1 MRKRKHRASFYTIVA
16 LLVVGTTSLG
26 GWLINSSMTKPQYS
40 TMSEP
45 EEPENVAPPSPSSSP
60 SWVDDYFNRALAYM
74 QNRQYAQ
81 AVLVWNELLLKN
93 DSIPEV
99 HVNQGFSLFEMG
111 HIEPASR
118 HFQRALELN
127 SYQINAYYGLAI
139 CFEAMEEL
147 EAAMGA
153 MRSFIHLADENDP
166 FIRKARSA
174 LWEWES
180 RTDRFDIDGNPANPT
195 EKPLEAN

>member
-1 MRKRKHRASFYTIVA
+1 MLSRKNRKTFYAIIAMTVAAAS
-16 LLVVGTTSLG
+16 LVG
-26 GWLINSSMTKPQYS
+26 GWLINSAINRPQHDE
-40 TMSEP
+40 TEARQDHP
-45 EEPENVAPPSPSSSP
+45 EVTLIDE
-60 SWVDDYFNRALAYM
+60 YFKSGLSHM
-74 QNRQYAQ
+74 QNKNYPQ
-81 AVLVWNELLLKN
+81 AVLAWNQLLLLN

-118 HFQRALELN
+118 HFERALELN
-127 SYQINAYYGLAI
+127 NYQVNAYYGLAI
-139 CFEAMEEL
+139 CYEKMEDM

-153 MRSFIHLADENDP
+153 MRSFIHLAEESDP

-180 RTDRFDIDGNPANPT
+180 R
-195 EKPLEAN
+195 EKPASTTTDTEVNQSMKSASTQEKEHASE

>member
-1 MRKRKHRASFYTIVA
+1 MRTRNHRTSFYAAIAVIVIGA
-16 LLVVGTTSLG
+16 SSVG
-26 GWLINSSMTKPQYS
+26 GWLINSSMTKPQYGK
-40 TMSEP
+40 TEQP
-45 EEPENVAPPSPSSSP
+45 KDKPAR
-60 SWVDDYFNRALAYM
+60 SWVDDYFDSALTHM
-74 QNRQYAQ
+74 QNRQYPQ
-81 AVLVWNELLLKN
+81 AVLVWNELLLIN
-93 DSIPEV
+93 DTMPEV

-127 SYQINAYYGLAI
+127 SYQVNAYYGLAI
-139 CFEAMEEL
+139 CFEKMGEM

-153 MRSFIHLADENDP
+153 MRSFIHLADDNDP

-180 RTDRFDIDGNPANPT
+180 RTLKSDITDNPT
-195 EKPLEAN
+195 GVTQNPETEK

>member
-1 MRKRKHRASFYTIVA
+1 MRRRKNRLAFYSFIA
-16 LLVVGTTSLG
+16 LLVISASLLG
-26 GWLINSSMTKPQYS
+26 GWLINTAIKSPQYI
-40 TMSEP
+40 EDIQ
-45 EEPENVAPPSPSSSP
+45 AQKSPRQTII
-60 SWVDDYFNRALAYM
+60 DEHFNKALSYM
-74 QNRQYAQ
+74 QEKQYPQ
-81 AVLVWNELLLKN
+81 AVLVWNQLLLMN

-111 HIEPASR
+111 HIIPASK

-127 SYQINAYYGLAI
+127 SFQVNAYYGLAI
-139 CFEAMEEL
+139 CLEKIGDM

-153 MRSFIHLADENDP
+153 MRSYIHLADDNDP

-180 RTDRFDIDGNPANPT
+180 NRNSPETDTGRTTQEPNSSGS
-195 EKPLEAN
+195 